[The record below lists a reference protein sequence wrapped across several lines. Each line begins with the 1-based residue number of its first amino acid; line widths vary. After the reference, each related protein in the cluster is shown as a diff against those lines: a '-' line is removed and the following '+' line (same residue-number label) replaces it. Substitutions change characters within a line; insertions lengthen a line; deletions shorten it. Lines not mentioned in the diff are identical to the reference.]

1 MLTRN
6 PIPRVK
12 DQHFRE
18 EEFSYRIKNFILRVM
33 CKREKQ
39 IRVLGI
45 RISDSPPQVL
55 DLENKYF
62 QLKIHLYLYTKKNT
76 LESEKVHKYLKNK

>member
-45 RISDSPPQVL
+45 RINDSPLQVL

-62 QLKIHLYLYTKKNT
+62 QLKKYIYTYIQKKYFR
-76 LESEKVHKYLKNK
+76 K